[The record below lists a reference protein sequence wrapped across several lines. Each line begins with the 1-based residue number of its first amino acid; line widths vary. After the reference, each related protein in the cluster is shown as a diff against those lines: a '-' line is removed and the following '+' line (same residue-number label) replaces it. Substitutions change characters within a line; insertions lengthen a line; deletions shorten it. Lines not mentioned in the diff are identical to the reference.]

1 MTIRMTDDGSERDI
15 NELYAMLKAYN
26 LSHREPSEKVPL
38 GIYYENEKGEK
49 QAGLVGETFGNWLCI
64 EYLFV
69 SEELRGQGIGKKIIE
84 SAEEEAKRRG
94 GKYVFVDTFSF
105 QAPGFYQKLGFK
117 EVFALN
123 HYPYTEARYYY
134 TKKL

>member
-15 NELYAMLKAYN
+15 NEIHAMLKDYN
-26 LSHREPSEKVPL
+26 LSHREPSKNVPL

-64 EYLFV
+64 KYLFV

-94 GKYVFVDTFSF
+94 CKYVFVDTFSF

-134 TKKL
+134 TKEL